1 MKLLTKWL
9 VSAVA
14 IAITAYLLPGVTVSG
29 LVPVLVLAIV
39 LGIINAFIKPILSII
54 TFPLS
59 VVTLGIFSLIL
70 NTLLIMLADAVVPG
84 FDIAG
89 FWWALL
95 FGIVLALVSAVL
107 RKFDGDPT
115 T

>member
-1 MKLLTKWL
+1 MKILIKWI

-29 LVPVLVLAIV
+29 VVPVVILAVV
-39 LGIINAFIKPILSII
+39 LGIVNAFIKPILTAI
-54 TFPLS
+54 TLPLS
-59 VVTLGIFSLIL
+59 VITLGIFSLIL

-84 FDIAG
+84 FEIAG

-95 FGIVLALVSAVL
+95 FGIVLGLVTAVL
-107 RKFDGDPT
+107 KKVDGDPT